1 MQATKAVPTTQTAK
15 AGPRFTVDYVHS
27 PGYDWTFFLAPF
39 WVTALYAAAIAL
51 FPQQDMLIFLASYAF
66 LAETHFGSTWL
77 IFLDPV
83 NREYYA
89 SEKLV
94 YYYIPAL
101 IMLGCVGV
109 SFFFDLKPVLFV
121 AAVASAIH
129 VMRQS
134 TGIVALY
141 RRRIGDKD
149 QLRRKFENWA
159 IYAANLACLGVGFAR
174 FYMTPGGL
182 PQYATGNPDI
192 YSLLTFG
199 VQASIAVCVLALVY
213 CLFNII
219 QMERT
224 NFRANQSVSL
234 TRALVFI
241 YSLALYSPYLFAT
254 RMEHAIAM
262 GVGIHY
268 VQYLG
273 IVWWLNRNKYPNQPQ
288 EKDWGVKILG
298 LMSQSVWVRMPYLLV
313 YGIAM
318 LALREFGLTDV
329 NQAPHSWLYAIPVGL
344 QFIHYHLDAY
354 LWRFS
359 NPFVRNT
366 VLKYL

>member
-1 MQATKAVPTTQTAK
+1 MQATNAAPSAQTAK

-27 PGYDWTFFLAPF
+27 AGYDWTFFLAPF
-39 WVTALYAAAIAL
+39 WFTALYAAAITM
-51 FPQQDMLIFLASYAF
+51 FPQHEMLIFLASYAF

-109 SFFFDLKPVLFV
+109 AFFFNLKSVLFV
-121 AAVASAIH
+121 AAVISAVH

-149 QLRRKFENWA
+149 QLRRKYENLA
-159 IYAANLACLGVGFAR
+159 IYSANLACLAVGFAR
-174 FYMTPGGL
+174 FYLTPGGL
-182 PQYATGNPDI
+182 PQFVTGNQTI
-192 YSLLTFG
+192 YSLLNFG
-199 VQASIAVCVLALVY
+199 VQASIALCALGLVY
-213 CLFNII
+213 SLFNVI
-219 QMERT
+219 QSELT
-224 NFRANQSVSL
+224 TFKAGQPISL
-234 TRALVFI
+234 TRALAFT
-241 YSLALYSPYLFAT
+241 YSLVLYTPYLFAT

-262 GVGIHY
+262 GVGMHY

-273 IVWWLNRNKYPNQPQ
+273 IVWWLYGNKYPNQPQ
-288 EKDWGVKILG
+288 EKDWGMKILG
-298 LMSQSVWVRMPYLLV
+298 LMSQSIWLRLPYLLA

-318 LALREFGLTDV
+318 LVMREFGLTDIT
-329 NQAPHSWLYAIPVGL
+329 QAPSSWIYAIPVGL
-344 QFIHYHLDAY
+344 EVIHYHLDAY
-354 LWRFS
+354 LWKFS